1 MKESVRVGLAQIS
14 ARLGD
19 IEYNKSQIINSLKI
33 AKNEGAEIVIFPE
46 LATIGYGSGDIY
58 LDKVDENLDALAHIV
73 EEAGRIGIWAVVG
86 YVEKDERGFFYNA
99 AALIG
104 EGRIQGRFAK
114 TQLVNYR
121 LFDEKKYFKP
131 GSLLPVFE
139 TPFGKIGILISE
151 DVWFPE
157 AARALT
163 FRGAQLIFV
172 LSASPFDRGKVEIWE
187 DFLKVRVL
195 DNILPIVFVNM
206 SGVQEGVTYW
216 GGSAVYSASG
226 KVVKR
231 LKIIETDYDTVTV
244 DLEESKRLRRRD
256 IRIREVRK
264 EILEEVLRAFEEMTR
279 WI

>member
-1 MKESVRVGLAQIS
+1 
-14 ARLGD
+14 
-19 IEYNKSQIINSLKI
+19 
-33 AKNEGAEIVIFPE
+33 
-46 LATIGYGSGDIY
+46 
-58 LDKVDENLDALAHIV
+58 VDENLDALAHIV

-157 AARALT
+157 TARALT
-163 FRGAQLIFV
+163 FRGAQLLFV